1 MARKETVF
9 KMSIDDSNSIKTL
22 KDLDKNTTRLKKSMD
37 DLADS
42 GDELSDEFKSVNT
55 AYEETIES
63 QKRLMGD
70 MEHLGD
76 DILVEV
82 SGSISKMEDRLYEL
96 ALAGDTTSKE
106 FVDLQRKTAQYKAVI
121 IETDRSVDAL
131 AEQGRGLSS
140 ALAIG
145 SGAVAGFQAFTGVTA
160 LLGDE
165 NEELL
170 QTIVKLQAAEG
181 VLNSIEVI
189 KQQLQANS
197 IKLTQART
205 AVQKAYNVAIGN
217 GTKATKLFRGALLA
231 TGIGAI
237 IVGIGL
243 LIENW
248 DKLTASLGGA
258 SKAQKLNNEVSQAAI
273 SSYSDEASQVD
284 RLKLKLNDETL
295 SREEKVK
302 AVKDL
307 QEEYPDLLSNI
318 DAEKDSIGQIN
329 EKLKS
334 NISLLRIQAEI
345 KAAEDLRSEKFSE
358 NLQEQID
365 IQTGQNLDYWTALT
379 STGIPSEE
387 KLKKAAAD
395 ASAEKISGTNEEIKV
410 IDDLISKKEKEK
422 TLIEEQGQLQFLF
435 NKRQLKLMNKTP
447 KPKGGGG
454 GKSAA
459 QTRIEEETKA
469 ALELS
474 LLQEELRRMTLD
486 ALELEELAIAD
497 KFDRLAERAGNN
509 AATLKQINE
518 QQESELTALFQK
530 RKDAEQAIQD
540 GIDQRE
546 IDRKNAFLLELE
558 QLEDKATRTREEN
571 EINAITDK
579 YFNLRTL
586 AEQYGEE
593 TKLID
598 EQERAE
604 LEAIEKEHSDRLVA
618 IKKQETDERIAL
630 QNKYLENAA
639 GGLNALSGLNE
650 LVSGIAMDQ
659 AEGDAKKKEEI
670 ARKQFNVN
678 KALQLGL
685 AAIDGFKAINA
696 SLTTSPL
703 TILGVPNPGALGALI
718 TTASISA
725 INIAKIAAT
734 KYKGSTSKPSVSG
747 ISSSG
752 SAGSGAGSFSIS
764 DDTSSTQTN
773 LNPDGTPS
781 GSTQPTQVV
790 VSEIEI
796 SNVQN
801 GIEAIETK
809 STF

>member
-55 AYEETIES
+55 AYQETIES

-96 ALAGDTTSKE
+96 ALAGETSGRE
-106 FVDLQRKTAQYKAVI
+106 FIELQQKTAKYKQIV
-121 IETDRSVDAL
+121 IETDRSIDAL
-131 AEQGRGLSS
+131 AEQGRGLST
-140 ALAIG
+140 ALSVS

-248 DKLTASLGGA
+248 DKLTASISGS
-258 SKAQKLNNEVSQAAI
+258 SKAQKLNNEVSSMALD
-273 SSYSDEASQVD
+273 SYSEQASAADQLIKVINNENTTRSEQV
-284 RLKLKLNDETL
+284 T
-295 SREEKVK
+295 
-302 AVKDL
+302 AVKNL
-307 QEEYPDLLSNI
+307 QEKYPDLLSNI
-318 DAEKDSIGQIN
+318 DAESASVEEVNTAIALNIKLL
-329 EKLKS
+329 KLKAEVEAI
-334 NISLLRIQAEI
+334 NSLRADKYKLQ
-345 KAAEDLRSEKFSE
+345 
-358 NLQEQID
+358 LQEQMD
-365 IQTGQNLDYWTALT
+365 VQTGANVSVLDAVTTNYLYGSAQETANKNSRET
-379 STGIPSEE
+379 IKGY
-387 KLKKAAAD
+387 KKETAAL
-395 ASAEKISGTNEEIKV
+395 
-410 IDDLISKKEKEK
+410 DDLLAKKQEAIDKAIKEGAVDGK
-422 TLIEEQGQLQFLF
+422 D
-435 NKRQLKLMNKTP
+435 KP
-447 KPKGGGG
+447 KPKSGGGGGG

-509 AATLKQINE
+509 EATLKQINE

-546 IDRKNAFLLELE
+546 ETNKQAFLDRLAKIEE
-558 QLEDKATRTREEN
+558 EATTDKN
-571 EINAITDK
+571 QKEINAVNDK
-579 YFNLRTL
+579 YFELITL
-586 AEQYGEE
+586 AEQYGQDTAILKQAELDELKVITDAHEVATTAKLKEE
-593 TKLID
+593 TDK
-598 EQERAE
+598 RKE
-604 LEAIEKEHSDRLVA
+604 LRDAYVTSVMDGLGSISD
-618 IKKQETDERIAL
+618 
-630 QNKYLENAA
+630 
-639 GGLNALSGLNE
+639 LNE
-650 LVSGIAMDQ
+650 IVSGIAIGR
-659 AEGDAKKKEEI
+659 AEGDQKKQEQI
-670 ARKQFNVN
+670 AERSFKLN
-678 KALQLGL
+678 KALQLSIATVQGIQ
-685 AAIDGFKAINA
+685 AVQNA
-696 SLTTSPL
+696 FTTGSASPI
-703 TILGVPNPGALGALI
+703 TAVNPAYPFI
-718 TTASISA
+718 QASIAGVVSA
-725 INIAKIAAT
+725 ANIAKIASS
-734 KYKGSTSKPSVSG
+734 KYKGGSSGSSPG

-764 DDTSSTQTN
+764 DNTSSTQTN
-773 LNPDGTPS
+773 LNPDGTPTQP
-781 GSTQPTQVV
+781 TQPTQVV

>member
-248 DKLTASLGGA
+248 DKLTASISGS
-258 SKAQKLNNEVSQAAI
+258 SKAQKLNNEVSSMALD
-273 SSYSDEASQVD
+273 SYSEQASAADQLIKVINNENTTRSEQV
-284 RLKLKLNDETL
+284 T
-295 SREEKVK
+295 
-302 AVKDL
+302 AVKNL
-307 QEEYPDLLSNI
+307 QEKYPDLLSNI
-318 DAEKDSIGQIN
+318 DAESASVEEVNKAISLNIKLL
-329 EKLKS
+329 KLKAEVEAI
-334 NISLLRIQAEI
+334 NSLRADKYKLQ
-345 KAAEDLRSEKFSE
+345 
-358 NLQEQID
+358 LQEQMD
-365 IQTGQNLDYWTALT
+365 VQTGANVSVLDAVTTNYLYGSAQETANKNSRET
-379 STGIPSEE
+379 IKGY
-387 KLKKAAAD
+387 KKETAAL
-395 ASAEKISGTNEEIKV
+395 
-410 IDDLISKKEKEK
+410 DDLLAKKQEAIDKAIKEGAVDGK
-422 TLIEEQGQLQFLF
+422 D
-435 NKRQLKLMNKTP
+435 KP
-447 KPKGGGG
+447 KPKSGGGGG

-509 AATLKQINE
+509 AAILKQINE

-546 IDRKNAFLLELE
+546 ETNKQAFLDRLAKIEE
-558 QLEDKATRTREEN
+558 EATTDKN
-571 EINAITDK
+571 QQEINAITDK
-579 YFNLRTL
+579 YFELITL
-586 AEQYGEE
+586 AEQYGQDTAILKQAELDELKVITDAHEVATTAKLKEE
-593 TKLID
+593 TDK
-598 EQERAE
+598 RKE
-604 LEAIEKEHSDRLVA
+604 LRDAYVTSVMDGLGSISD
-618 IKKQETDERIAL
+618 
-630 QNKYLENAA
+630 
-639 GGLNALSGLNE
+639 LNE
-650 LVSGIAMDQ
+650 IVSGIAIGR
-659 AEGDAKKKEEI
+659 AEGDQKKQEQI
-670 ARKQFNVN
+670 AERSFKLN
-678 KALQLGL
+678 KALQLSIATVQGIQ
-685 AAIDGFKAINA
+685 AVQNA
-696 SLTTSPL
+696 FTTGSASPI
-703 TILGVPNPGALGALI
+703 TAVNPAYPFI
-718 TTASISA
+718 QASIAGVVSA
-725 INIAKIAAT
+725 ANIAKIASS
-734 KYKGSTSKPSVSG
+734 KYKGGSSGSSPG

-764 DDTSSTQTN
+764 DNTSSTQTN
-773 LNPDGTPS
+773 LNPDGTPTQP
-781 GSTQPTQVV
+781 TQPTQVV

>member
-106 FVDLQRKTAQYKAVI
+106 FVDLQRKTASYKAII

-205 AVQKAYNVAIGN
+205 AIQKAYNVAIGN

-248 DKLTASLGGA
+248 DKLTASISGS
-258 SKAQKLNNEVSQAAI
+258 SKAQKLNNEVSSMAI
-273 SSYSDEASQVD
+273 DSYSEQASAADQLIKVINNENTTRAEQV
-284 RLKLKLNDETL
+284 T
-295 SREEKVK
+295 
-302 AVKDL
+302 AVKNL
-307 QEEYPDLLSNI
+307 QEKYPDLLSNI
-318 DAEKDSIGQIN
+318 DAESASVEEVNKAIALNIKLL
-329 EKLKS
+329 KLKS
-334 NISLLRIQAEI
+334 EVEAINSLRADKYKLQ
-345 KAAEDLRSEKFSE
+345 
-358 NLQEQID
+358 LQEQMD
-365 IQTGQNLDYWTALT
+365 VQTGANVSVLDAVTTNYLYGSAQETANKNSRET
-379 STGIPSEE
+379 IKGY
-387 KLKKAAAD
+387 KKETAAL
-395 ASAEKISGTNEEIKV
+395 
-410 IDDLISKKEKEK
+410 DDLLAKKQEAIDKAMKEGAVDGK
-422 TLIEEQGQLQFLF
+422 D
-435 NKRQLKLMNKTP
+435 KP
-447 KPKGGGG
+447 KPKSGGGGGG

-518 QQESELTALFQK
+518 QQATELNALFQK

-540 GIDQRE
+540 GIDQSN
-546 IDRKNAFLLELE
+546 IDKKNAFLLELE
-558 QLEDKATRTREEN
+558 QLEDKSTRTKEQN

-593 TKLID
+593 TKIID

-604 LEAIEKEHSDRLVA
+604 LEALEKEHSDRLVA
-618 IKKQETDERIAL
+618 IKKQETDERNAL
-630 QNKYLENAA
+630 QNKYLDNAA
-639 GGLNALSGLNE
+639 GGLNALSSLNE

-703 TILGVPNPGALGALI
+703 TILGVPNPGALGALV
-718 TTASISA
+718 TTASMSA

-752 SAGSGAGSFSIS
+752 SAGSGAGSFNIS
-764 DDTSSTQTN
+764 DDTSSAQTN

-781 GSTQPTQVV
+781 QQNQTTQVV
-790 VSEIEI
+790 VSEIDI

>member
-205 AVQKAYNVAIGN
+205 AIQKAYNVAIGN

-248 DKLTASLGGA
+248 DKLTASISGS
-258 SKAQKLNNEVSQAAI
+258 SKAQKLNNEVSSMALD
-273 SSYSDEASQVD
+273 SYSEQASAADQLIKVINNENTTRAEQV
-284 RLKLKLNDETL
+284 T
-295 SREEKVK
+295 
-302 AVKDL
+302 AVKNL
-307 QEEYPDLLSNI
+307 QEKYPDLLSNI
-318 DAEKDSIGQIN
+318 DAESASVEEVNKAIALNIKLL
-329 EKLKS
+329 KLKS
-334 NISLLRIQAEI
+334 EVEAINSLRADKYKLQ
-345 KAAEDLRSEKFSE
+345 
-358 NLQEQID
+358 LQEQMD
-365 IQTGQNLDYWTALT
+365 VQTGANVSVWDAVTTNYAFGSAQKTANAN
-379 STGIPSEE
+379 SREAIKGY
-387 KLKKAAAD
+387 KKETAAL
-395 ASAEKISGTNEEIKV
+395 
-410 IDDLISKKEKEK
+410 DDLLAKKQEAIDKAIKEGAVDGK
-422 TLIEEQGQLQFLF
+422 D
-435 NKRQLKLMNKTP
+435 KP
-447 KPKGGGG
+447 KPKSGGGG

-518 QQESELTALFQK
+518 QQATELTALFQK

-546 IDRKNAFLLELE
+546 ETNKQAFLDRLAKIEE
-558 QLEDKATRTREEN
+558 EATTDKN
-571 EINAITDK
+571 QQEINAVTDK
-579 YFNLRTL
+579 YFELITL
-586 AEQYGEE
+586 AEQYGQDTAILEQAR
-593 TKLID
+593 LD
-598 EQERAE
+598 E
-604 LEAIEKEHSDRLVA
+604 LAI
-618 IKKQETDERIAL
+618 IKKAHREEEKKEEKKLNEEKKAL
-630 QNKYLENAA
+630 RDAYVDSVR
-639 GGLNALSGLNE
+639 GGLESIASLNE
-650 LVSGIAMDQ
+650 IVSGIAIDR
-659 AEGDAKKKEEI
+659 AEGDQKKQEQIAKRSFKL
-670 ARKQFNVN
+670 N
-678 KALQLGL
+678 KALQL
-685 AAIDGFKAINA
+685 
-696 SLTTSPL
+696 
-703 TILGVPNPGALGALI
+703 
-718 TTASISA
+718 SI
-725 INIAKIAAT
+725 AT
-734 KYKGSTSKPSVSG
+734 VQG
-747 ISSSG
+747 IQ
-752 SAGSGAGSFSIS
+752 A
-764 DDTSSTQTN
+764 
-773 LNPDGTPS
+773 
-781 GSTQPTQVV
+781 
-790 VSEIEI
+790 
-796 SNVQN
+796 VQN
-801 GIEAIETK
+801 AFTTGSSVTDQQRSILHIHIFKRQSLVWLVLRTLLKSHLVSTK
-809 STF
+809 EVQAVQVLESVQAVQPVAVQDRSVFQMTLHRLRQI